1 MRKQKMVL
9 TQTGHKDHSDA
20 MQPGSIYFIA
30 IVLPE
35 KIREQVQVFKDDFK
49 KRFRS
54 EKASKVITH
63 ITLKA
68 PFKSGS
74 DKTKELLQ
82 WFERMDTGVK
92 PFTIELKDF
101 GAFDNRRNPVVFIN
115 PVLSAELR
123 QLQKSVIQHFTT
135 AYPGIELISNELDY
149 KPHITIA
156 YRDLDTRNFQKAW
169 TEYKMKEYRSS
180 FIADSFHLLEHDKRK
195 WNIIS
200 TNHLRFSE
208 AV

>member
-1 MRKQKMVL
+1 MVL
-9 TQTGHKDHSDA
+9 TQTVRKDHSDA
-20 MQPGSIYFIA
+20 MQPGNIYFIA
-30 IVLPE
+30 IVFPE
-35 KIREQVQVFKDDFK
+35 EIREQVQVFKEDFK
-49 KRFRS
+49 KRFSS
-54 EKASKVITH
+54 EKASKVIAH

-82 WFERMDTGVK
+82 WFEKMDTGVK
-92 PFTIELKDF
+92 PFKIELKDF

-115 PVLSAELR
+115 PVMSTELK
-123 QLQKSVIQHFTT
+123 QLQKSVIQHFAT
-135 AYPGIELISNELDY
+135 AYPEIELMTNELDY

-156 YRDLDTRNFQKAW
+156 YRDLDAWNFQKAW

-180 FIADSFHLLEHDKRK
+180 FTADSFHLLEHDKGK

-200 TNHLRFSE
+200 TNHLIN
-208 AV
+208 